1 MNIFVLLINYNGNNN
16 LLWISMNLDHFC
28 RNGVIITIPA
38 KDLKQLQE
46 HCTYHEK
53 ETAFSKKTHLKKPRV
68 VCLAEVK
75 HTTETTATVKLPK
88 YLTPYKYK
96 QTKYQINIHDSIQ
109 LHDSQK
115 KYFDVMKQTL
125 KEKQGMCLNLAAGT
139 GKTVLAIKLIS
150 LLKLKTIIIVHKEF
164 LRDQWIDS
172 IVKFTNLPRESIG
185 IIQGQ
190 QTETDKPITIAMLQS
205 LWKKQQL
212 DIHYNLLIVDEVH
225 NIGAEAF
232 FKSLTTVLPI
242 CKYTLGLSGTTDRV
256 DGLSPLFE
264 AYLGKI
270 VKPQAAKQKTTL
282 KVCIHYLDSESDA
295 YMPKV
300 NSRTRMLDVV
310 GITTSLAK
318 YQPRTEYIF
327 KILQQYIGQQV
338 IVLSERVCFLDT
350 LAELLDNAGISYT
363 CNYGKHRTYKQ
374 TNNGI
379 ILATFAMASEAFDVQ
394 DLNVLLLASSISTPN
409 KFLQSVGRIN
419 RNNCV
424 QQNIPKI
431 IVDFVDK
438 PLQHQHNKRMKLLRD
453 NFSVTS
459 QSITKEL

>member
-1 MNIFVLLINYNGNNN
+1 
-16 LLWISMNLDHFC
+16 MNLDHFC
-28 RNGVIITIPA
+28 RNGVIVTIPV

-46 HCTYHEK
+46 RCTYHEK

-68 VCLAEVK
+68 VCLATVK
-75 HTTETTATVKLPK
+75 NISDNIATVKLPK
-88 YLTPYKYK
+88 YLTPYTYK
-96 QTKYQINIHDSIQ
+96 QEKYHIPIHESIH

-139 GKTVLAIKLIS
+139 GKTVLAIKLIG
-150 LLKLKTIIIVHKEF
+150 LLKLKTVIIVHKEF

-172 IVKFTNLPRESIG
+172 IVKFTDLPRESIG

-190 QTETDKPITIAMLQS
+190 QTETDKPIVIAMLQT
-205 LWKKQQL
+205 LWKKQRL

-242 CKYTLGLSGTTDRV
+242 CKYTLGLSGTTDRI

-270 VKPQAAKQKTTL
+270 VKPQTTTQKTSLT
-282 KVCIHYLDSESDA
+282 VYIHNLDSESDA
-295 YMPKV
+295 YTSKV

-327 KILQQYIGQQV
+327 TVLQQYIGQQV
-338 IVLSERVCFLDT
+338 IVLSERVCFLDA
-350 LAELLDNAGISYT
+350 LSKLLDNANISYT

-374 TNNGI
+374 TGNGI

-419 RNNCV
+419 RNNCIH
-424 QQNIPKI
+424 QDIPKI
-431 IVDFVDK
+431 IVDFVDR
-438 PLQHQHNKRMKLLRD
+438 PLQHQHTKRMKLLRD

-459 QSITKEL
+459 RIITREL

>member
-1 MNIFVLLINYNGNNN
+1 
-16 LLWISMNLDHFC
+16 MNLDHFC
-28 RNGVIITIPA
+28 RNGVIVTIPT

-46 HCTYHEK
+46 RCTYHEK

-68 VCLAEVK
+68 VCLATVK
-75 HTTETTATVKLPK
+75 NISDNIATVKLPK
-88 YLTPYKYK
+88 YLTPYTYK
-96 QTKYQINIHDSIQ
+96 QEKYHIHIHESIH

-139 GKTVLAIKLIS
+139 GKTVLAIKLIG

-172 IVKFTNLPRESIG
+172 IVKFTDLPRESIG

-190 QTETDKPITIAMLQS
+190 QTETDKPIVIAMLQT
-205 LWKKQQL
+205 LWKKQRL

-242 CKYTLGLSGTTDRV
+242 CKYTLGLSGTTDRI

-270 VKPQAAKQKTTL
+270 VKPQTTTQKTSLT
-282 KVCIHYLDSESDA
+282 VYIHNLDSESDA
-295 YMPKV
+295 YTSKV

-327 KILQQYIGQQV
+327 TVLQQYIGQQV
-338 IVLSERVCFLDT
+338 IVLSERVCFLDE
-350 LAELLDNAGISYT
+350 LSELLDNANISYT

-374 TNNGI
+374 TGNGI

-419 RNNCV
+419 RNNCIH
-424 QQNIPKI
+424 QDIPKI
-431 IVDFVDK
+431 IVDFVDR
-438 PLQHQHNKRMKLLRD
+438 PLQHQHTKRMKLLRD

-459 QSITKEL
+459 RIITREL

>member
-1 MNIFVLLINYNGNNN
+1 
-16 LLWISMNLDHFC
+16 MNLDHFC
-28 RNGVIITIPA
+28 RNGVIVTIPV

-46 HCTYHEK
+46 RCTYHEK

-68 VCLAEVK
+68 VCLATVK
-75 HTTETTATVKLPK
+75 NISDNIATVKLPK
-88 YLTPYKYK
+88 YLTPYTYK
-96 QTKYQINIHDSIQ
+96 QEKYHIPIHESIH

-139 GKTVLAIKLIS
+139 GKTVLAIKLIG
-150 LLKLKTIIIVHKEF
+150 LLKLKTVIIVHKEF

-172 IVKFTNLPRESIG
+172 IVKFTDLPRESIG

-190 QTETDKPITIAMLQS
+190 QTETDKPIVIAMLQT
-205 LWKKQQL
+205 LWKKQRL

-242 CKYTLGLSGTTDRV
+242 CKYTLGLSGTTDRI

-270 VKPQAAKQKTTL
+270 VKPQTTTQKTSLT
-282 KVCIHYLDSESDA
+282 VYIHNLDSESDA
-295 YMPKV
+295 YTSKV

-327 KILQQYIGQQV
+327 TVLQQYIGQQV
-338 IVLSERVCFLDT
+338 IVLSERVCFLDA
-350 LAELLDNAGISYT
+350 LSELLDNANISYT

-374 TNNGI
+374 TGNGI

-419 RNNCV
+419 RNNCIH
-424 QQNIPKI
+424 QDIPKI
-431 IVDFVDK
+431 IVDFVDR
-438 PLQHQHNKRMKLLRD
+438 PLQHQHTKRMKLLRD

-459 QSITKEL
+459 RIITREL

>member
-1 MNIFVLLINYNGNNN
+1 
-16 LLWISMNLDHFC
+16 MNLDHFC
-28 RNGVIITIPA
+28 RNGVIVTIPV
-38 KDLKQLQE
+38 KNLKQLQE
-46 HCTYHEK
+46 RCTYHEK

-68 VCLAEVK
+68 VCLATVK
-75 HTTETTATVKLPK
+75 NISDNIATVKLPK

-96 QTKYQINIHDSIQ
+96 QEKYHIPIHESIQ

-139 GKTVLAIKLIS
+139 GKTVLAIKLIG
-150 LLKLKTIIIVHKEF
+150 LLKLKTVIIVHKEF

-172 IVKFTNLPRESIG
+172 IVKFTDLPRESIG

-190 QTETDKPITIAMLQS
+190 QTETDKPIVIAMLQT
-205 LWKKQQL
+205 LWKKQRL

-242 CKYTLGLSGTTDRV
+242 CKYTLGLSGTTDRI

-270 VKPQAAKQKTTL
+270 VKPQTTTHKTSLT
-282 KVCIHYLDSESDA
+282 VYIHNLDSESDA
-295 YMPKV
+295 YTSKV

-327 KILQQYIGQQV
+327 TVLQQYIGQQV
-338 IVLSERVCFLDT
+338 IVLSERVCFLDA
-350 LAELLDNAGISYT
+350 LSKLLDNANISYT

-374 TNNGI
+374 TGNGI

-419 RNNCV
+419 RNNCIH
-424 QQNIPKI
+424 QDIPKI
-431 IVDFVDK
+431 IVDFVDR
-438 PLQHQHNKRMKLLRD
+438 PLQHQHTKRMKLLRD

-459 QSITKEL
+459 RIITREL

>member
-1 MNIFVLLINYNGNNN
+1 
-16 LLWISMNLDHFC
+16 MNLDHFC
-28 RNGVIITIPA
+28 RNGVIVTIPV

-46 HCTYHEK
+46 RCTYHEK

-68 VCLAEVK
+68 VCLATVK
-75 HTTETTATVKLPK
+75 NISDNIATVKLPK

-96 QTKYQINIHDSIQ
+96 QEKYHIPIHESIQ

-139 GKTVLAIKLIS
+139 GKTVLAIKLIG
-150 LLKLKTIIIVHKEF
+150 LLKLKTVIIVHKEF

-172 IVKFTNLPRESIG
+172 IVKFTDLPRESIG

-190 QTETDKPITIAMLQS
+190 QTETDKPIMIAMLQT
-205 LWKKQQL
+205 LWKKQRL

-242 CKYTLGLSGTTDRV
+242 CKYTLGLSGTTDRI

-270 VKPQAAKQKTTL
+270 VKPQTTTHKTSLT
-282 KVCIHYLDSESDA
+282 VYIHNLDSESDA
-295 YMPKV
+295 YTSKV

-327 KILQQYIGQQV
+327 TVLQQYIGQQV
-338 IVLSERVCFLDT
+338 IVLSERVCFLDA
-350 LAELLDNAGISYT
+350 LSKLLDNANISYT

-374 TNNGI
+374 TGNGI

-419 RNNCV
+419 RNNCIH
-424 QQNIPKI
+424 QDIPKI
-431 IVDFVDK
+431 IVDFVDR
-438 PLQHQHNKRMKLLRD
+438 PLQHQHTKRMKLLRD

-459 QSITKEL
+459 RIITREL

>member
-1 MNIFVLLINYNGNNN
+1 
-16 LLWISMNLDHFC
+16 MNLDHFC
-28 RNGVIITIPA
+28 RNGVIVTIPV

-46 HCTYHEK
+46 RCTYHEK

-68 VCLAEVK
+68 VCLATVK
-75 HTTETTATVKLPK
+75 NISDNIATVKLPK
-88 YLTPYKYK
+88 YLTPYTYK
-96 QTKYQINIHDSIQ
+96 QEKYHIPIHESIH

-139 GKTVLAIKLIS
+139 GKTVLAIKLIG
-150 LLKLKTIIIVHKEF
+150 LLKLKTVIIVHKEF

-172 IVKFTNLPRESIG
+172 IVKFTDLPRESIG

-190 QTETDKPITIAMLQS
+190 QTETDKPIVIAMLQT
-205 LWKKQQL
+205 LWKKQRL

-242 CKYTLGLSGTTDRV
+242 CKYTLGLSGTTDRI

-270 VKPQAAKQKTTL
+270 VKPQTTTQKTSLT
-282 KVCIHYLDSESDA
+282 VYIHNLDSESDA
-295 YMPKV
+295 YTPKV
-300 NSRTRMLDVV
+300 NSRTHMLDVV

-327 KILQQYIGQQV
+327 TVLQQYIGQQV
-338 IVLSERVCFLDT
+338 IVLSERVCFLDA
-350 LAELLDNAGISYT
+350 LSELLDNANISYT

-374 TNNGI
+374 TGNGI

-419 RNNCV
+419 RNNCIH
-424 QQNIPKI
+424 QDIPKI
-431 IVDFVDK
+431 IVDFVDR
-438 PLQHQHNKRMKLLRD
+438 PLQHQHTKRMKLLRD

-459 QSITKEL
+459 RIITREL

>member
-1 MNIFVLLINYNGNNN
+1 
-16 LLWISMNLDHFC
+16 MNLDHFC
-28 RNGVIITIPA
+28 RNGVIVTIPV

-46 HCTYHEK
+46 RCTYHEK

-68 VCLAEVK
+68 VCLATVK
-75 HTTETTATVKLPK
+75 NISDNIATVKLPK
-88 YLTPYKYK
+88 YLTPYTYK
-96 QTKYQINIHDSIQ
+96 QEKYHISIHESIH

-139 GKTVLAIKLIS
+139 GKTVLAIKLIG
-150 LLKLKTIIIVHKEF
+150 LLKLKTVIIVHKEF

-172 IVKFTNLPRESIG
+172 IVKFTDLPRESIG

-190 QTETDKPITIAMLQS
+190 QTETDKPIVIAMLQT
-205 LWKKQQL
+205 LWKKQRL

-242 CKYTLGLSGTTDRV
+242 CKYTLGLSGTTDRI

-270 VKPQAAKQKTTL
+270 VKPQTTTQKTSLT
-282 KVCIHYLDSESDA
+282 VYIHNLDSESDA
-295 YMPKV
+295 YTSKV

-327 KILQQYIGQQV
+327 TVLQQYIGQQV
-338 IVLSERVCFLDT
+338 IVLSERVCFLDA
-350 LAELLDNAGISYT
+350 LSKLLDNANISYT

-374 TNNGI
+374 TGNGI

-419 RNNCV
+419 RNNCIH
-424 QQNIPKI
+424 QDIPKI
-431 IVDFVDK
+431 IVDFVDR
-438 PLQHQHNKRMKLLRD
+438 PLQHQHTKRMKLLRD

-459 QSITKEL
+459 RIITREL

>member
-1 MNIFVLLINYNGNNN
+1 
-16 LLWISMNLDHFC
+16 MNLDHFC
-28 RNGVIITIPA
+28 RNGVIVTIPV

-46 HCTYHEK
+46 RCTYHEK

-68 VCLAEVK
+68 VCLATVK
-75 HTTETTATVKLPK
+75 NISDNIATVKLPK
-88 YLTPYKYK
+88 YLTPYTYK
-96 QTKYQINIHDSIQ
+96 QEKYHIPIHESIH

-139 GKTVLAIKLIS
+139 GKTVLAIKLIG
-150 LLKLKTIIIVHKEF
+150 LLKLKTVIIVHKEF

-172 IVKFTNLPRESIG
+172 IVKFTDLPRESIG

-190 QTETDKPITIAMLQS
+190 QTETDKPIVIAMLQT
-205 LWKKQQL
+205 LWKKQRL

-242 CKYTLGLSGTTDRV
+242 CKYTLGLSGTTDRI

-270 VKPQAAKQKTTL
+270 VKPQTTTQKTSLT
-282 KVCIHYLDSESDA
+282 VYIHNLDSESDA
-295 YMPKV
+295 YTSKV
-300 NSRTRMLDVV
+300 NSRTHMLDVV

-327 KILQQYIGQQV
+327 TVLQQYIGQQV
-338 IVLSERVCFLDT
+338 IVLSERVCFLDA
-350 LAELLDNAGISYT
+350 LSELLDNANISYT

-374 TNNGI
+374 TGNGI

-419 RNNCV
+419 RNNCIH
-424 QQNIPKI
+424 QDIPKI
-431 IVDFVDK
+431 IVDFVDR
-438 PLQHQHNKRMKLLRD
+438 PLQHQHTKRMKLLRD

-459 QSITKEL
+459 RIITREL

>member
-1 MNIFVLLINYNGNNN
+1 
-16 LLWISMNLDHFC
+16 MNLDHFC
-28 RNGVIITIPA
+28 RNGVIVTIPV

-46 HCTYHEK
+46 RCTYHEK
-53 ETAFSKKTHLKKPRV
+53 ETVFSKKTHLKKPRV
-68 VCLAEVK
+68 VCLATVK
-75 HTTETTATVKLPK
+75 NISDNIATVKLPK
-88 YLTPYKYK
+88 YLTPYTYK
-96 QTKYQINIHDSIQ
+96 QEKYHIPIHESIH

-139 GKTVLAIKLIS
+139 GKTVLAIKLIG
-150 LLKLKTIIIVHKEF
+150 LLKLKTVIIVHKEF

-172 IVKFTNLPRESIG
+172 IVKFTDLPRESIG

-190 QTETDKPITIAMLQS
+190 QTETDKPIVIAMLQT
-205 LWKKQQL
+205 LWKKQRL

-242 CKYTLGLSGTTDRV
+242 CKYTLGLSGTTDRI

-270 VKPQAAKQKTTL
+270 VKPQTTTQKTSLT
-282 KVCIHYLDSESDA
+282 VYIHNLDSESDA
-295 YMPKV
+295 YTSKV

-327 KILQQYIGQQV
+327 TVLQQYIGQQV
-338 IVLSERVCFLDT
+338 IVLSERVCFLDA
-350 LAELLDNAGISYT
+350 LSELLDNANISYT

-374 TNNGI
+374 TGNGI

-419 RNNCV
+419 RNNCIH
-424 QQNIPKI
+424 QDIPKI
-431 IVDFVDK
+431 IVDFVDR
-438 PLQHQHNKRMKLLRD
+438 PLQHQHTKRMKLLRD

-459 QSITKEL
+459 RIITREL